1 VRLAVLSTLLIFSRA
16 SPVDKKTLAQ
26 MKIRLKL
33 PRPVNNLRAAVMLF
47 PLVFAP
53 FTPDVVRRVLLV
65 PIIVLLGVCL

>member
-1 VRLAVLSTLLIFSRA
+1 MVRFAVLSTPIIFSRA
-16 SPVDKKTLAQ
+16 SLVDKTLAQ